1 MKTLLRIILTALLLT
16 PLAALHGAVYHVS
29 PAGDDANP
37 GATPAEAWKTVDRVN
52 RQAFQPGDSILFQ
65 SGGVWQGQLRLQGSG
80 TEGKPIR
87 LDRYGE
93 GPLPVINAGGAQGAV
108 LALVDQ
114 GGWEIRHLDLRGGGE
129 SAGPG
134 ERGGIWVEG
143 RKADRVL
150 RHIHITDCR
159 VLDFRGDLGYRSCGI
174 WVAMPAWNDNKG
186 APARLCVDDVLIAN
200 NEIRNGSRAGIIL
213 LSAGTSPAWRPQ
225 GAPNTEPTVKWT
237 GRPPARNIIVRSNT
251 LEDLTGDAI
260 MVIGADKPLV
270 EGNVARRTCLRTG
283 APELRPHKGY
293 NPHSAA
299 IWLQNCTGGVMQR
312 NEVTHTGRQ
321 TDNNDGMSFDFDFNC
336 FDCVVQYNVS
346 RENQGGLLLI
356 MPTARNNVVRYN
368 LSLNDR
374 THLLF
379 MQGSYAEN
387 NLVHNNVFAVD
398 TPVYFTPGGKL
409 WNNIFYATGHG
420 ALFWTGEP
428 QPDQFRGNCFFGRW
442 ESVSPWRNQRP
453 TDPGMIEADPQFVAP
468 GAGGDGL
475 DSWRGY
481 QLKPT
486 SPCRNAGV
494 PVPNNGGRDL
504 WGNPLRNG
512 KPDIGAHESQP
523 PTKGT
528 P

>member
-1 MKTLLRIILTALLLT
+1 MIEVPADTTASEFIVLTGLYGGAGHAGDRIRLKGVPGHTPNSIVLGRLAIQREGDRITAMSFI
-16 PLAALHGAVYHVS
+16 PQPRGDEVPAPKPELAAS
-29 PAGDDANP
+29 
-37 GATPAEAWKTVDRVN
+37 RV
-52 RQAFQPGDSILFQ
+52 
-65 SGGVWQGQLRLQGSG
+65 
-80 TEGKPIR
+80 E
-87 LDRYGE
+87 
-93 GPLPVINAGGAQGAV
+93 
-108 LALVDQ
+108 
-114 GGWEIRHLDLRGGGE
+114 
-129 SAGPG
+129 
-134 ERGGIWVEG
+134 
-143 RKADRVL
+143 
-150 RHIHITDCR
+150 
-159 VLDFRGDLGYRSCGI
+159 
-174 WVAMPAWNDNKG
+174 
-186 APARLCVDDVLIAN
+186 
-200 NEIRNGSRAGIIL
+200 
-213 LSAGTSPAWRPQ
+213 
-225 GAPNTEPTVKWT
+225 WT
-237 GRPPARNIIVRSNT
+237 GRPPARNIIVRGNT
-251 LEDLTGDAI
+251 LEDLAGDAV
-260 MVIGADKPLV
+260 MVIGADKPLI

-299 IWLQNCTGGVMQR
+299 IWLQNCTGGVMQH
-312 NEVTHTGRQ
+312 NEVVRTGRQ
-321 TDNNDGMSFDFDFNC
+321 TDNNDGASFDFDSNC
-336 FDCVVQYNVS
+336 FDCLVQYNVS

-409 WNNIFYATGHG
+409 WNNIFYATGNG
-420 ALFWTGEP
+420 AFFWANDP
-428 QPDQFRGNCFFGRW
+428 KPDQFRNNCYFGRW
-442 ESVSPWRNQRP
+442 ESVSPWRNERP

-494 PVPNNGGRDL
+494 PVPSNGGRDF